1 MNEKQRE
8 HLLTLLELSLREIRR
23 LQAIRKSQLNELER
37 EEDMTLL
44 AIKDL
49 ESKREGI

>member
-1 MNEKQRE
+1 MYRDKLIRQ
-8 HLLTLLELSLREIRR
+8 LEASLKEIRYQQQR
-23 LQAIRKSQLNELER
+23 YKTKVAELER

-49 ESKREGI
+49 RKQLEGDTH